1 MSKFPKDFLW
11 GGATAANQCE
21 GGFEARGPIGSDYMT
36 AGTAKL
42 PRMTTYLD
50 AQGNPLHWSTY
61 QGPAPAGAK
70 KTVLPGVYYPN
81 QKAIDFYTHYK
92 EDIALFAEMGFK
104 TFRMS
109 IAWARIFPTGTE
121 AKPSREGLDFY
132 RAVFTELK
140 KHRIEPLVTISH
152 YDTPAYLED
161 NLGGWANPKL
171 IEYFDRYTDTIFREY
186 TGLVKYWLTFN
197 EINMNLL
204 MFDFLPNMTA
214 EAKRNAFYQLHH
226 QFLASARAVKRA
238 HVIDPGYRVGCML
251 SSAANYPLT
260 CDPEDIRASQL
271 KSQRM
276 LFYCGDV
283 MARGA
288 YPAFAQRFWGELGVS
303 LTVSEADA
311 QLLREGTV
319 DFVTFSYYST
329 TCVTTHTGVEKDG
342 AGNLSRGAKN
352 PYLKYSGWGWSI
364 DPSGLR
370 YILNAVYDRYQKP
383 IWVVENGLGQ
393 EDTLEPDGS
402 VHDPYRI
409 EYLKAHVEAMAE
421 AIADGVDLR
430 GYTPWGCIDLISA
443 STGEMKKRY
452 GFIYVDLDNEGHGT
466 LKRYRKD
473 SFYWYKKVIASNGE
487 ELEM

>member
-21 GGFEARGPIGSDYMT
+21 GGFETRGPIGSDYMT
-36 AGTAKL
+36 AGTATK
-42 PRMTTYLD
+42 PRMVTYLD
-50 AQGNPLHWSTY
+50 VQGNPLYWSSY

-70 KTVLPGVYYPN
+70 KAILPGVYYPN
-81 QKAIDFYTHYK
+81 QKAIDFYSHYK

-109 IAWARIFPTGTE
+109 IAWARLFPTGTE
-121 AKPSREGLDFY
+121 TKPSREGLDFY
-132 RAVFTELK
+132 RDVFTELR
-140 KHRIEPLVTISH
+140 KHNIEPLVTISH
-152 YDTPAYLED
+152 YDTPSYLED
-161 NLGGWANPKL
+161 DLGGWANPKL
-171 IEYFDRYTDTIFREY
+171 IEYFDRYTETIFKEY
-186 TGLVKYWLTFN
+186 KGLVKYWLTFN
-197 EINMNLL
+197 EINIGVM

-214 EAKRNAFYQLHH
+214 EAKQNSIRHLHN

-238 HVIDPGYRVGCML
+238 HAIDPDYRVGCML
-251 SSAANYPLT
+251 AGTVNYPLT
-260 CDPEDIRASQL
+260 CDPADIQAAQL
-271 KSQRM
+271 KIQRG
-276 LFYCGDV
+276 FWYCGDV

-288 YPAFAQRFWGELGVS
+288 YPAFAQRFWDDLGVEMK
-303 LTVSEADA
+303 VSEADA
-311 QLLREGTV
+311 QTLREGAV

-329 TCVTTHTGVEKDG
+329 SCITTHADVEKDG
-342 AGNLSRGAKN
+342 AGNLSLGAKN
-352 PYLKYSGWGWSI
+352 PYLKYSDWGWSI

-370 YILNAVYDRYQKP
+370 YILNEIYDRYQKP
-383 IWVVENGLGQ
+383 VWVVENGLGQ
-393 EDTLEPDGS
+393 DDTLEPDS
-402 VHDPYRI
+402 SIHDPYRI

-487 ELEM
+487 DLD

>member
-21 GGFEARGPIGSDYMT
+21 GGFETRGRISSDYLT
-36 AGTAKL
+36 AGTATI
-42 PRMTTYLD
+42 PRVTTYLD
-50 AQGNPLHWSTY
+50 ADGNPGKLSFY
-61 QGPAPAGAK
+61 QGAIPDGAK
-70 KTVLPGVYYPN
+70 KAIFPDVYYPN
-81 QKAIDFYTHYK
+81 QRAIDFYSHYK

-121 AKPSREGLDFY
+121 SEPNHAGLKFY
-132 RAVFTELK
+132 RDVFMELRK
-140 KHRIEPLVTISH
+140 YNIEPLVTICH

-161 NLGGWANPKL
+161 ELGGWANPKL
-171 IEYFDRYTDTIFREY
+171 IEYFDRYTETIFREY
-186 TGLVKYWLTFN
+186 KGLVKYWLTFN
-197 EINMNLL
+197 EINCPLM
-204 MFDFLPNMTA
+204 MFDFTPDITV
-214 EAKRNAFYQLHH
+214 EAKRNAFRLLHN

-238 HVIDPGYRVGCML
+238 HAIDPDYRVGCMV
-251 SSAANYPLT
+251 AGKVNYPLT
-260 CDPEDIRASQL
+260 CDPADIREAQS
-271 KSQRM
+271 KVQRG
-276 LFYCGDV
+276 FYYCGDV

-288 YPAFAQRFWGELGVS
+288 YPAFAKRFWDELGVEME
-303 LTVSEADA
+303 VSEADA
-311 QLLREGTV
+311 QTLKEGAV

-329 TCVTTHTGVEKDG
+329 ACVTTHTDVEKDG
-342 AGNLSRGAKN
+342 AGNLSLGAKN
-352 PYLKYSGWGWSI
+352 PYLKYSDWGWSI

-370 YILNAVYDRYQKP
+370 YILNEIYDRYQKP
-383 IWVVENGLGQ
+383 VWVVENGLGQ
-393 EDTLEPDGS
+393 DDILESDGS

-466 LKRYRKD
+466 MKRYRKD

-487 ELEM
+487 DLEM